1 MRKTLSILV
10 IIFLLFFAE
19 KGFAEEKKA
28 TPECIYT
35 STAEVV
41 DGKLINHKEQID
53 CVEVK
58 KPNVIVSAMTGENSG
73 LFFQYVFGTLF
84 FIVENLL

>member
-1 MRKTLSILV
+1 MIRIILLV
-10 IIFLLFFAE
+10 ILILFLVD
-19 KGFAEEKKA
+19 KGVIAEEKKA

-84 FIVENLL
+84 FVVEHLL

>member
-1 MRKTLSILV
+1 MIRIIPLV
-10 IIFLLFFAE
+10 ILILFLVDKGVIAE
-19 KGFAEEKKA
+19 DKKA
-28 TPECIYT
+28 TPECVYT

-73 LFFQYVFGTLF
+73 FFFQYVFGTLF
-84 FIVENLL
+84 FVVEHLL

>member
-1 MRKTLSILV
+1 MLRIILLV
-10 IIFLLFFAE
+10 ILILFLVD
-19 KGFAEEKKA
+19 KGVIAEEKKA

-84 FIVENLL
+84 FVVEHLL

>member
-1 MRKTLSILV
+1 MIRIIPLV
-10 IIFLLFFAE
+10 ILILFLVD
-19 KGFAEEKKA
+19 KGVIAEEKKA

-84 FIVENLL
+84 FVVEHLL

>member
-1 MRKTLSILV
+1 MIRIIPLV
-10 IIFLLFFAE
+10 ILILFLVD
-19 KGFAEEKKA
+19 KGVIAEEKTA

-84 FIVENLL
+84 FVVEHLL